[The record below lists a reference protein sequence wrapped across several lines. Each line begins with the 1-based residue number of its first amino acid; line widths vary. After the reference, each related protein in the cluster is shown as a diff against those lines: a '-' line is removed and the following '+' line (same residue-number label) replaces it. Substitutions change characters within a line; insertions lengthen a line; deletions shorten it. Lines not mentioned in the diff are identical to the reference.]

1 MLFAKSKEK
10 KKKPLIFMPQFWMIH
25 LLILLNLWFI
35 SSPIHGLPT
44 WAMSLGILRDFHTEE
59 LLITCEVI
67 QAIQ

>member
-1 MLFAKSKEK
+1 
-10 KKKPLIFMPQFWMIH
+10 MPQFWMIH